1 MIDEAIILAGGLGTR
16 LQKVVNEVPKSM
28 ALINNKPFLEY
39 QLKYLET
46 YKIKRV
52 ILSVGFKKEIIQK
65 YFQNKFNSIELDYA
79 IENKPLGTGGGIK
92 KAFKLVKSN
101 SAFVLNGDTLFRVNL
116 KKLSDFHKAKHSELS
131 IVLRELENIERFGT
145 VKLSDD
151 NRIIDFMEKNSKKG
165 KGLINGGIYLINKK
179 FFLDINLPDK
189 FSIEKDCFEKIYKTK
204 DIYGMLS
211 KEYFLDIGIP
221 EDYQKAQNEFK
232 QFEY

>member
-16 LQKVVNEVPKSM
+16 LQKIVNEVPKSM

-65 YFQNKFNSIELDYA
+65 HFQNKFNSIELDYA

>member
-1 MIDEAIILAGGLGTR
+1 
-16 LQKVVNEVPKSM
+16 VNEVPKSM

-65 YFQNKFNSIELDYA
+65 HFQNKFNSIELDYA